1 MSDDEGYVFCLKSDL
16 AREIGNAVRPIVEQ
30 TNLANQVCQQALDI
44 AKERTGVLEVVYE
57 QNVRLREA
65 VIRLLEDYEPHKC
78 GQPGCPVEFAR
89 AVIRG
94 PVKQ

>member
-1 MSDDEGYVFCLKSDL
+1 MTDEYVFVKSSELKKAIAD
-16 AREIGNAVRPIVEQ
+16 AVTPIVDQ

-44 AKERTGVLEVVYE
+44 ARNRTGVLEVVYE

-65 VIRLLEDYEPHKC
+65 VIRLLADVEPHSC

>member
-16 AREIGNAVRPIVEQ
+16 AREIENAVRPIVEQ

-44 AKERTGVLEVVYE
+44 ARNRTGVLEVVYE
-57 QNVRLREA
+57 QNLLLREA
-65 VIRLLEDYEPHKC
+65 VTRFLEDYEPYKC
-78 GQPGCPVEFAR
+78 GDQNCPVEFGR
-89 AVIRG
+89 RVLRG